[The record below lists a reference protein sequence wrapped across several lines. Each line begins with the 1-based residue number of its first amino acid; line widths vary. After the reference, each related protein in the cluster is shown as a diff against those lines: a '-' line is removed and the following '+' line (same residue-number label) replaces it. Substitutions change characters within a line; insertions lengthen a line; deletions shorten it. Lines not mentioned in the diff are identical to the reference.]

1 MRYNEHILCTLWT
14 PLLNDMPKIEEIV
27 TKMEKINKTNNELG
41 KSRQNMRTA
50 QSGKQGATDET
61 KWQISVSPTSKWAN
75 RFIVAAIVQGA
86 LAAGVTSYLL
96 YDAVYGS
103 PGPARIVAGGSAGTW
118 LTVGYLG
125 YIMLGPLAAAVT
137 ALFYQHLEV
146 NLRAPYKG
154 WPNAF
159 AWLHLVLMNIGV
171 VGATWLMMN
180 GGYRGG
186 ALTITLEAQNP
197 TWSIGQVLGQ
207 VHVQVLG
214 GYPSYIAPFAAL
226 AIAGAFAGGL
236 GFVAVWRR
244 ALKKTPTTPS

>member
-1 MRYNEHILCTLWT
+1 
-14 PLLNDMPKIEEIV
+14 
-27 TKMEKINKTNNELG
+27 MEKIDKTNNELG
-41 KSRQNMRTA
+41 ASHPNLRTV
-50 QSGKQGATDET
+50 QSGKGNLSDT
-61 KWQISVSPTSKWAN
+61 KWQMSLSPSSKWAN
-75 RFIVAAIVQGA
+75 RFIIAAIVQGA
-86 LAAGVTSYLL
+86 LAAGLTAWLL
-96 YDAVYGS
+96 YDATYDP
-103 PGPARIVAGGSAGTW
+103 PGAARVVASGGGGTW
-118 LTVGYLG
+118 LTEGYLA
-125 YIMLGPLAAAVT
+125 YIMFGPLAVAVT

-154 WPNAF
+154 WPNAL
-159 AWLHLVLMNIGV
+159 AWLHLVLMNVGV

-207 VHVQVLG
+207 VHVQVLS

-226 AIAGAFAGGL
+226 AIIGAFAGGL

-244 ALKKTPTTPS
+244 ALKKTPSTPS

>member
-1 MRYNEHILCTLWT
+1 M
-14 PLLNDMPKIEEIV
+14 K
-27 TKMEKINKTNNELG
+27 KINGKISEPGESPATIRSSQLG
-41 KSRQNMRTA
+41 KQVTSDDN
-50 QSGKQGATDET
+50 
-61 KWQISVSPTSKWAN
+61 KWQFSVSPTSKWAN
-75 RFIVAAIVQGA
+75 RFIIAAIVQGA

-125 YIMLGPLAAAVT
+125 YIMLGPLVAAVT

-146 NLRAPYKG
+146 NLRSPYKG
-154 WPNAF
+154 WPNIF
-159 AWLHLVLMNIGV
+159 AWLHLVLMNVGV

-186 ALTITLEAQNP
+186 ALTISLEAQNP

-207 VHVQVLG
+207 VHEQVLS
-214 GYPSYIAPFAAL
+214 GYPGYIAPFAAL
-226 AIAGAFAGGL
+226 AIIGAFAGGL
-236 GFVAVWRR
+236 GYMVIWRR
-244 ALKKTPTTPS
+244 APKKPAPAND

>member
-1 MRYNEHILCTLWT
+1 
-14 PLLNDMPKIEEIV
+14 MPTIEESV
-27 TKMEKINKTNNELG
+27 TKTEKIDKTDNELG
-41 KSRQNMRTA
+41 RSRIDIRTA
-50 QSGKQGATDET
+50 QSGKHGATDDT
-61 KWQISVSPTSKWAN
+61 KWQISVSPTSRWAN
-75 RFIVAAIVQGA
+75 RFIIAAIVQGA
-86 LAAGVTSYLL
+86 LAAGVTAYLL

-103 PGPARIVAGGSAGTW
+103 PGSAKIVAGGSAGTW

-146 NLRAPYKG
+146 NLRSPYKG
-154 WPNAF
+154 WTNIL
-159 AWLHLVLMNIGV
+159 AWLQLVLMNVGV

-186 ALTITLEAQNP
+186 ALTITLEQQNP

-207 VHVQVLG
+207 VHVQVLS

-226 AIAGAFAGGL
+226 AIIGAFAGGL

-244 ALKKTPTTPS
+244 ALKKTPPTPE

>member
-1 MRYNEHILCTLWT
+1 
-14 PLLNDMPKIEEIV
+14 
-27 TKMEKINKTNNELG
+27 MEKIDKTNNELR
-41 KSRQNMRTA
+41 KFHADVRTA
-50 QSGKQGATDET
+50 QSGKQGATDDT
-61 KWQISVSPTSKWAN
+61 KWQISVSPTSRWAN
-75 RFIVAAIVQGA
+75 RFIIAAIVQGA

-146 NLRAPYKG
+146 NPRAPYKG
-154 WPNAF
+154 WPNIL
-159 AWLHLVLMNIGV
+159 AWLHLVLMNVGV

-186 ALTITLEAQNP
+186 ALTIALEAQNP

-207 VHVQVLG
+207 VHVQVLS
-214 GYPSYIAPFAAL
+214 GYPSYIAAFAAL
-226 AIAGAFAGGL
+226 AIIGAFAGGL

-244 ALKKTPTTPS
+244 ALKKTPATTS

>member
-1 MRYNEHILCTLWT
+1 MWT
-14 PLLNDMPKIEEIV
+14 PLLNDIATIEESV
-27 TKMEKINKTNNELG
+27 TKMEKINKTNNEIG
-41 KSRQNMRTA
+41 KSRRDIRIA
-50 QSGKQGATDET
+50 QSGKLGATDDT
-61 KWQISVSPTSKWAN
+61 KWQISVSPTSRWAN
-75 RFIVAAIVQGA
+75 RFIIAAIAQGA

-159 AWLHLVLMNIGV
+159 AGFHLVLMNVGV

-207 VHVQVLG
+207 VHEQVLS

-226 AIAGAFAGGL
+226 AIIGAFAGGL

-244 ALKKTPTTPS
+244 ALKKTPATAP

>member
-1 MRYNEHILCTLWT
+1 
-14 PLLNDMPKIEEIV
+14 V

-41 KSRQNMRTA
+41 KSHAVIRTA
-50 QSGKQGATDET
+50 QSGKQAATDDT
-61 KWQISVSPTSKWAN
+61 KWQISVSPTSRWAN
-75 RFIVAAIVQGA
+75 RFIIAAIVQGA

-159 AWLHLVLMNIGV
+159 AWLHLVLMNVGV

-207 VHVQVLG
+207 VHVQVLS

-226 AIAGAFAGGL
+226 AIIGAFAGGL

-244 ALKKTPTTPS
+244 ALKKTPATTS

>member
-1 MRYNEHILCTLWT
+1 
-14 PLLNDMPKIEEIV
+14 
-27 TKMEKINKTNNELG
+27 MEKINKTNNEIG
-41 KSRQNMRTA
+41 KSRRDIRIA
-50 QSGKQGATDET
+50 QSGKLGATDDT
-61 KWQISVSPTSKWAN
+61 KWQISVSPTSRWAN

-125 YIMLGPLAAAVT
+125 YIMLGPVAAAVT

-154 WPNAF
+154 WPTAF
-159 AWLHLVLMNIGV
+159 AWLHLVLMNVGV
-171 VGATWLMMN
+171 VGATWLMMS

-207 VHVQVLG
+207 VHVQVLS

-226 AIAGAFAGGL
+226 AIVGAFAGGL

>member
-1 MRYNEHILCTLWT
+1 M
-14 PLLNDMPKIEEIV
+14 IEESV
-27 TKMEKINKTNNELG
+27 TKMEKINKTSKGLG
-41 KSRQNMRTA
+41 KSHADIRTA
-50 QSGKQGATDET
+50 QSGKQAATEDT
-61 KWQISVSPTSKWAN
+61 KWQISVSRTSRWAS
-75 RFIVAAIVQGA
+75 RFIIAAIVQGA
-86 LAAGVTSYLL
+86 FAAGVTSYLL

-154 WPNAF
+154 WPNAL
-159 AWLHLVLMNIGV
+159 AWLHLFLMNVGV

-207 VHVQVLG
+207 VHVQVLS

-226 AIAGAFAGGL
+226 AIIGAFAGGL

-244 ALKKTPTTPS
+244 TLKKTPATTS

>member
-1 MRYNEHILCTLWT
+1 MTRPTT
-14 PLLNDMPKIEEIV
+14 PRALL
-27 TKMEKINKTNNELG
+27 
-41 KSRQNMRTA
+41 
-50 QSGKQGATDET
+50 
-61 KWQISVSPTSKWAN
+61 
-75 RFIVAAIVQGA
+75 
-86 LAAGVTSYLL
+86 
-96 YDAVYGS
+96 GS
-103 PGPARIVAGGSAGTW
+103 LQVEGGGTW

-125 YIMLGPLAAAVT
+125 YIMLGPLAVAVT

-159 AWLHLVLMNIGV
+159 AWLHLVLMNVGV

-186 ALTITLEAQNP
+186 ALTITLESQNP

-207 VHVQVLG
+207 VHEQVLS

-226 AIAGAFAGGL
+226 GIIGAFQGGL
-236 GFVAVWRR
+236 GFVAVRGG
-244 ALKKTPTTPS
+244 

>member
-1 MRYNEHILCTLWT
+1 M
-14 PLLNDMPKIEEIV
+14 
-27 TKMEKINKTNNELG
+27 TKEEKINKTNNELG
-41 KSRQNMRTA
+41 KPRGNIRTA
-50 QSGKQGATDET
+50 QFGKQGATDDT
-61 KWQISVSPTSKWAN
+61 KWQISVSPTSRWAN
-75 RFIVAAIVQGA
+75 RFIVAAIAQGA

-146 NLRAPYKG
+146 SLRAPYKG
-154 WPNAF
+154 GPNIL
-159 AWLHLVLMNIGV
+159 AWLHLVLMNVGV
-171 VGATWLMMN
+171 LGATWLMMN

-186 ALTITLEAQNP
+186 QLTITLVAQNP

-207 VHVQVLG
+207 VHGQILA
-214 GYPSYIAPFAAL
+214 GYPSYIAPFIAL
-226 AIAGAFAGGL
+226 AIIGAFAGGL
-236 GFVAVWRR
+236 GYVVVWRR
-244 ALKKTPTTPS
+244 ALKKSPTTTP

>member
-1 MRYNEHILCTLWT
+1 
-14 PLLNDMPKIEEIV
+14 
-27 TKMEKINKTNNELG
+27 MEKIDKTNNELG
-41 KSRQNMRTA
+41 KFHADVRTA
-50 QSGKQGATDET
+50 QSGKQGATDDT
-61 KWQISVSPTSKWAN
+61 KWQISVSPTSRWAN
-75 RFIVAAIVQGA
+75 RFIIAAIVQGA

-154 WPNAF
+154 WPNVF
-159 AWLHLVLMNIGV
+159 AWLHLVLMNVGV

-197 TWSIGQVLGQ
+197 TCSIGEVLGQ
-207 VHVQVLG
+207 VHVQVLS

-226 AIAGAFAGGL
+226 AIIGAFAGGL
-236 GFVAVWRR
+236 GFVGAWRR
-244 ALKKTPTTPS
+244 ALKKTPATTS

>member
-1 MRYNEHILCTLWT
+1 
-14 PLLNDMPKIEEIV
+14 
-27 TKMEKINKTNNELG
+27 MERTNITNSEPG
-41 KSRQNMRTA
+41 KSRGNVATA
-50 QSGKQGATDET
+50 QFGKQGATDDT
-61 KWQISVSPTSKWAN
+61 KWQISVSPTSRWAN
-75 RFIVAAIVQGA
+75 RFIVAAIAQGA
-86 LAAGVTSYLL
+86 LAASVTAYLL

-154 WPNAF
+154 WPNLL
-159 AWLHLVLMNIGV
+159 AWVHLVLMNVGV
-171 VGATWLMMN
+171 VGATWLMMS

-186 ALTITLEAQNP
+186 ELTITLEQQNP

-207 VHVQVLG
+207 VHTQVLS
-214 GYPSYIAPFAAL
+214 GYPSYIAPFAAI
-226 AIAGAFAGGL
+226 AILGAFAGGL

-244 ALKKTPTTPS
+244 ALKKKPQASE